1 VAAPNVEEFHGC
13 SAAPV
18 VNAVAVAVAVTF
30 ADTSTA
36 VV

>member
-18 VNAVAVAVAVTF
+18 VNAVAVAVTF